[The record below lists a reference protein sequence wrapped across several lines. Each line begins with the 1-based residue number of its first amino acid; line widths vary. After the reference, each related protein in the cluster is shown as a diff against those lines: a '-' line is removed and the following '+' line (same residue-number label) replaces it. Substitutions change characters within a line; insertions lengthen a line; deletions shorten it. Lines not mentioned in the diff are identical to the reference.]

1 MFNPQLTY
9 LKLVVAA
16 FLVAVEPV
24 LEPVISHVLLQSFPW
39 FGDLLKGEVRYL
51 LIEALINKQFFVQD
65 GGDQPQGDQ
74 GTQWQVQHSG
84 K

>member
-1 MFNPQLTY
+1 MFNPQLTD

-24 LEPVISHVLLQSFPW
+24 VEPVFSHVLLQSFPW

-51 LIEALINKQFFVQD
+51 LIEALINKELFVL
-65 GGDQPQGDQ
+65 GGGNQPQGDQ
-74 GTQWQVQHSG
+74 GTQW
-84 K
+84 